1 MQSPLRLDLKGLTMP
16 KPDAAPKP
24 TSKRLTLH
32 PLSLD
37 KALRAALKTPLPGK
51 RARARVKARK

>member
-1 MQSPLRLDLKGLTMP
+1 MSKTTM
-16 KPDAAPKP
+16 KTTSPKP

-51 RARARVKARK
+51 QARARAKRQK